1 MRQSFPEG
9 AVKGTAI
16 GLAGILAFALAAASL
31 AAQAP
36 AGKVYRI
43 GILGASAADLSEA
56 RLWQGLRQELGTRGW
71 IEGRNVLIESRW
83 AEGNAARLPELAADL
98 VRLRMDV
105 IVTRGSIFVQA
116 AKTATSSIPIVFTM
130 HADPIRTGHVASLA
144 RPGGNVTGMAVVMT
158 DLDVKGLEFLV
169 AFVPKVKRIAFL
181 GSPDVPS
188 YAPTL
193 KALEEAA
200 RHLELQ
206 LQTVTART
214 AADLEHAFSAMARA
228 QAQAVVVL
236 GYASY
241 LAARQHVAE
250 LAMRHS
256 LPTFFTFK
264 DHVEAGGLMSYAP
277 DIGDLVRR
285 SAIYVDK
292 ILRGAKPADLP
303 VEQATKFE
311 LVINL
316 KTAKALGLNIPQSLL
331 LRADAIIQ

>member
-1 MRQSFPEG
+1 VDRRCFLVTS
-9 AVKGTAI
+9 
-16 GLAGILAFALAAASL
+16 LAGALAAPFASE
-31 AAQAP
+31 AQQP
-36 AGKVYRI
+36 GKVYRI
-43 GILGASAADLSEA
+43 GILGEKASDPSEVC
-56 RLWQGLRQELGTRGW
+56 LWQGFREELGKRGW
-71 IEGRNVLIESRW
+71 IEGRNILIESRW

-144 RPGGNVTGMAVVMT
+144 RPGGNLTGLTIVMT
-158 DLDVKGLEFLV
+158 DLDVKGLEMLV
-169 AFVPKVKRIAFL
+169 AVIPKIERIAFL
-181 GSPDVPS
+181 GHPDVPS
-188 YAPTL
+188 YAPAL

-200 RHLELQ
+200 RQLGLQ
-206 LQTVTART
+206 LQTVVART
-214 AADLEHAFSAMARA
+214 AADLGKAFSTMARA
-228 QAQAVVVL
+228 QAQAVVVF
-236 GYASY
+236 GYAAY
-241 LAARQHVAE
+241 MVARQHVAE
-250 LAMRHS
+250 LAMRHR
-256 LPTFFTFK
+256 LATFFTYR

-277 DIGDLVRR
+277 DFGDLVRR

-316 KTAKALGLNIPQSLL
+316 KTAKALGLTIPPSLL
-331 LRADAIIQ
+331 ARADQVIE